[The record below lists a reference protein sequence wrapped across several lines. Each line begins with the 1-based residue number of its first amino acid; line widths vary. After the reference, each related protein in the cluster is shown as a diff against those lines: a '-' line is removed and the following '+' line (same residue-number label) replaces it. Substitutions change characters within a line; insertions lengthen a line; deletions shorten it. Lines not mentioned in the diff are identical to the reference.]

1 MIKRKRLNKKNQ
13 LSAKGGP
20 TEGWEE
26 KFLDLESKWKRA
38 VADYRNLE
46 RRIEQGKADVVKFA
60 NASLIDKLLAV
71 LDDLERA
78 ETHLK
83 DKGLTMAVN
92 QFRQALK
99 TEEAEEIE
107 ALNEKFDPELM
118 DCVEICQGPEN
129 VVVEVCQKGYRLA
142 GKVLRPAKV
151 RVGKGGQKS

>member
-1 MIKRKRLNKKNQ
+1 MIKGKKLNKKDQ
-13 LSAKGGP
+13 L
-20 TEGWEE
+20 
-26 KFLDLESKWKRA
+26 LDLESKWKRA

-46 RRIEQGKADVVKFA
+46 RRIEQGKAEMVKFA
-60 NASLIDKLLAV
+60 NASLLDKLLAV

-78 ETHLK
+78 EAHLK

-92 QFRQALK
+92 QFRQVLK
-99 TEEAEEIE
+99 TEEVEEIK
-107 ALNEKFDPELM
+107 ALNEAFEPESM
-118 DCVEICQGPEN
+118 DCAEICQGPEN

>member
-1 MIKRKRLNKKNQ
+1 MIKRKKLNKKDQ
-13 LSAKGGP
+13 L
-20 TEGWEE
+20 
-26 KFLDLESKWKRA
+26 LDLESKWKRA

-46 RRIEQGKADVVKFA
+46 RRIEQGKAEMVKFA
-60 NASLIDKLLAV
+60 NASLLDKLLAV

-78 ETHLK
+78 EAHLK

-92 QFRQALK
+92 QFRQVLK
-99 TEEAEEIE
+99 TEEVEEIK
-107 ALNEKFDPELM
+107 ALNEAFEPESM

-151 RVGKGGQKS
+151 RVGKGG